1 MRANDRVADALAE
14 FAELLAISGGNG
26 FRVRA
31 YEKAARNVREYPV
44 DLDDVEPGA
53 LTGIPNV
60 GASIAAKIQQWRD
73 SGRIAELDDLR
84 AQVPGGVRALLGV
97 PGLGPRRAHQVY
109 QQLGVA
115 SVPEL
120 LDAAHRHRLRTLRGW
135 GSKREDNLCHQVR
148 RAGQAGG
155 RVQLP
160 VALSVAEEV
169 LAMVRALPGVVRA
182 SPAGSLRRMCETVG
196 DVDILVAADDP
207 VPVME
212 SVCAAPLVASV
223 LAAGPTRCSVLTRPG
238 LQVDLRVVGPRVWG
252 AALQYFTGS
261 KAHNVRLRAIAIR
274 HGLKLSEYGLFRV
287 GPDAD
292 GEGPPVA
299 AATEEQ
305 VYACLGL
312 AWIPPTLREDRGE
325 VEAAEAG
332 CLPRLVERADL
343 RGDLHLHTTL
353 TDGLADL
360 DQMVAAAAAH
370 GYRYCAVTD
379 HAPLLAMQRMTADK
393 ALAQRAQIRAL
404 NARLAGITV
413 LHGSELNIQPD
424 GSLDWESAFLAG
436 FDVLIASIHSQFAMS
451 RDDMTRRLIRAIEN
465 PYVNVIG
472 HPTARSIG
480 HRPPIDFDADA
491 VFAAAARHTTALEIN
506 SFPDRLDLSDQ
517 LARRAAGH
525 GVRFAISTDAHA
537 VRHLDNVRFGV
548 ATAQRGWIEPHLVIN
563 TWPLADLR
571 RFLTQQRPAAER
583 SAS

>member
-1 MRANDRVADALAE
+1 MRANDRVADVLAE
-14 FAELLAISGGNG
+14 FAELLAISGGDG

-109 QQLGVA
+109 QELGVA

-135 GSKREDNLCHQVR
+135 GSKLEDNLCHQVR

-212 SVCAAPLVASV
+212 SVRAAPLVASV

-238 LQVDLRVVGPRVWG
+238 LQVDLRVVAPQVWG

-261 KAHNVRLRAIAIR
+261 KAHNVRLRGIAIR

-287 GPDAD
+287 GPDA
-292 GEGPPVA
+292 GGAGPPVA

-312 AWIPPTLREDRGE
+312 AGSRRRCGRIAARSKPPRR
-325 VEAAEAG
+325 AACPGSSSGPTCAATCTCTPPSPTG
-332 CLPRLVERADL
+332 WPTWTRWSRPPP
-343 RGDLHLHTTL
+343 L
-353 TDGLADL
+353 TATG
-360 DQMVAAAAAH
+360 
-370 GYRYCAVTD
+370 
-379 HAPLLAMQRMTADK
+379 
-393 ALAQRAQIRAL
+393 
-404 NARLAGITV
+404 
-413 LHGSELNIQPD
+413 
-424 GSLDWESAFLAG
+424 
-436 FDVLIASIHSQFAMS
+436 
-451 RDDMTRRLIRAIEN
+451 
-465 PYVNVIG
+465 
-472 HPTARSIG
+472 TARSPIT
-480 HRPPIDFDADA
+480 HRCW
-491 VFAAAARHTTALEIN
+491 RC
-506 SFPDRLDLSDQ
+506 
-517 LARRAAGH
+517 
-525 GVRFAISTDAHA
+525 
-537 VRHLDNVRFGV
+537 
-548 ATAQRGWIEPHLVIN
+548 
-563 TWPLADLR
+563 
-571 RFLTQQRPAAER
+571 
-583 SAS
+583 SA